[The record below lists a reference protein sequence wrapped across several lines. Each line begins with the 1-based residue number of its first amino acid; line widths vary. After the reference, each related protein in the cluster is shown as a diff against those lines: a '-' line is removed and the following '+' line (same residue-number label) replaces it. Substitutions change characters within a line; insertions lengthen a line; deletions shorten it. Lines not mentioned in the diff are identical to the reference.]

1 MRAPRQRLF
10 AEQYALQLENRN
22 HPVGLQRFVVEHC
35 LRMMGA
41 SLHMRR
47 GPVKSAA
54 QFIQSKDG
62 GEVGQC
68 TTNASPVTAFGG

>member
-1 MRAPRQRLF
+1 
-10 AEQYALQLENRN
+10 
-22 HPVGLQRFVVEHC
+22 
-35 LRMMGA
+35 MMGA